1 MGTDA
6 AVSRLSDKLNV
17 QVMSK
22 ISGDLQ
28 LKQEV
33 EPEIDQP
40 VATLE
45 SVLELDVGI
54 YITDRFESESVDA
67 SPREEVS
74 IQLMI

>member
-33 EPEIDQP
+33 EPEID
-40 VATLE
+40 
-45 SVLELDVGI
+45 
-54 YITDRFESESVDA
+54 
-67 SPREEVS
+67 
-74 IQLMI
+74 